1 MFLYEPCSCVPK
13 RVSSLLPGVKV
24 CSLSLSLT
32 IALCV
37 PFMILLQT
45 QGVSAQTILDA
56 YIWQMRQTLEN
67 LCRIK
72 SAKKMHV
79 YSIKTNKEVAKQQT
93 TNSV

>member
-1 MFLYEPCSCVPK
+1 MNHALACPNVYLPCYQGLK
-13 RVSSLLPGVKV
+13 YA
-24 CSLSLSLT
+24 LSLSLT